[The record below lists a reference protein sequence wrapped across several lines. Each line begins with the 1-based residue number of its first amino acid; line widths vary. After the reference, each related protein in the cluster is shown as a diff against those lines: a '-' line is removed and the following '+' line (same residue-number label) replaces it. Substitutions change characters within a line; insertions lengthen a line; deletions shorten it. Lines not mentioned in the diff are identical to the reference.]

1 MNGWRE
7 KPLYLKLYANSSHTY
22 EHSRL
27 QTYWHC
33 FPSFQH
39 VVMQSHS
46 VMAIHDPL
54 QFSGMLV
61 EIINIY
67 IAANLNLTNSL
78 HMRYIIQQNFKAF
91 EKFLN
96 LKDI

>member
-1 MNGWRE
+1 
-7 KPLYLKLYANSSHTY
+7 
-22 EHSRL
+22 
-27 QTYWHC
+27 
-33 FPSFQH
+33 
-39 VVMQSHS
+39 
-46 VMAIHDPL
+46 MAIHDPL

-61 EIINIY
+61 EISNIY